1 MLSLFLQTANA
12 EIIDKTVASV
22 GEKVITLYDIY
33 TYSPATVKDINKMPE
48 DARQSAWREYY
59 NSTLSL
65 LIDTNILQIAAERM
79 GESISQPEIDDAI
92 IRLRDENTD
101 FRIHVQ
107 TILNREGKITPELRF
122 FVQNELLKAKILPI
136 LQSRAV
142 VTEQDIYEYMLTDP
156 TTEIGSVEYNIAL
169 LFLNDADS
177 YQLFKK
183 TLGSTSFKTAADAA
197 GAVPVN
203 MGWITKVN
211 LVQDIAEAL
220 DKMQTGDVSDP
231 VIDTDGRY
239 MVVYLTDMRVKSS
252 ISDDMKSNIINKIRM
267 ERIQTIYTKWLDKNR
282 QSILVHVYG
291 E

>member
-33 TYSPATVKDINKMPE
+33 TYSPATVKEINKMPE

-65 LIDTNILQIAAERM
+65 LIDTNILQVAAERM

-183 TLGSTSFKTAADAA
+183 TLSSTSFKTAADAA

-203 MGWITKVN
+203 MGWITKAN

-252 ISDDMKSNIINKIRM
+252 ISDDMKNNIINKIRM
-267 ERIQTIYTKWLDKNR
+267 ERIQAIYTKWLDKNR

>member
-1 MLSLFLQTANA
+1 
-12 EIIDKTVASV
+12 
-22 GEKVITLYDIY
+22 
-33 TYSPATVKDINKMPE
+33 MPE